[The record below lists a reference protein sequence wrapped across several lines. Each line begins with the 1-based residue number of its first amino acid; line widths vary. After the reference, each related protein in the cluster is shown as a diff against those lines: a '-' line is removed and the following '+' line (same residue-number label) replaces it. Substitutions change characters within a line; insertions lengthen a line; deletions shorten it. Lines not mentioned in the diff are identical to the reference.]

1 VKKSSI
7 ISQKSCLSLFSGITI
22 TETQRKA
29 REKWLDLL
37 ENDKL
42 EKEKENYPV
51 FMNTILRDLLGYP
64 EELIEKAYE
73 QKNVEFA
80 FKDPNGEWSTLFEAK
95 GHSTKDLYAN
105 QGRIKKNQQT
115 PIKQT
120 YDNLGRFEF
129 IKYGV
134 CTNYQK
140 FILMDINLKF
150 SALQEFDFKS
160 TKNNDEKLKEF
171 IGIFGYTTLVIN
183 KDISK
188 FKKNS
193 DDADKE
199 LSTEFYKLF
208 HETRLM
214 LIKAFTEKE
223 GVQEG
228 EAIYSAQRFLERI
241 LFLFFALDNGLI
253 PNSRLFTERI
263 LNQLRLKQCTEDST
277 KIFNDIKLLFNGL
290 DKGSKIL
297 GIDGF
302 NGELFSGKF
311 PDKIFFLDYQS
322 KEFFANEI
330 MNSKLS
336 KELKLHG
343 ESAKIWKEFGKDV
356 NPIIRNLLIM
366 DSRDFNSELNVTIL
380 GHILEQSLD
389 DLSEFQK
396 TGELKRKIDG
406 VFYTPPDLT
415 DYVCRNTIIPYL
427 SKSDTN
433 DVQEL
438 IFEYQDNIEQLEKKL
453 EEIKII
459 DPACG
464 SGAFL
469 INSAQILL
477 EITEGIE
484 KIKNTEKNQ
493 ITSGTLDEWQQEQE
507 ASKIIENNIF
517 GVDINPD
524 SVKISK
530 LSLFL
535 MMAKPGEKLKNLSNN
550 IIHKNSL
557 INDKKIDPTA
567 MIWEKEFPEIIKNG
581 GFDIVLGNPPWQE
594 VQPNIDEFFA
604 PQKKIKLLMLTKIP
618 NNKKPFSKLTKKEK
632 YSLIDEVCLMDEK
645 IKNQYDE
652 YLEQYYNQKNYFIDP
667 ENYKYQVSRI
677 RGKTVAGIGI
687 NLYKLFVEQAN
698 TILKDKGHL
707 AFVLPSGIYSH
718 AGSISLR
725 KLLLE
730 EYSIKEFVGFHNK
743 KRIFRD
749 VHAQE
754 KFCTIICKKGEPTT
768 KFLAS
773 FHVKDITELENFRNF
788 AFEYDAEFIRK
799 TSSDQLIFLECIDK
813 EQLQIFQKLFK
824 FPFLHSDEWNLKSS
838 REFNMSDDAHFFH
851 EAQIGPPLFKGE
863 MIHMFTDS
871 FAPPIFW
878 LDEKEGRDEL
888 VRKEIK
894 RLKKVSSEITP
905 QLHMDHYRFVWRKLT
920 HATNTRTLITTIL
933 PPNVFLADSL
943 YFIHPVIFDGTQYK
957 KQFSYE
963 ELLFLCG
970 ICNSFVV
977 DYIPR
982 NKIDSNFTIQHFLDL
997 PIPKFD
1003 DKNILHKKIMENSS
1017 KLICTTKDYDK
1028 LREEVEISE
1037 FVTDPNKR
1045 LGLEAQ
1051 INACAAKIYGLSKDE
1066 LEYILKLFQGNE
1078 KLKELTLDEFS
1089 FL

>member
-1 VKKSSI
+1 MRKQFI
-7 ISQKSCLSLFSGITI
+7 ISPITCSKLFSKIVI
-22 TETQRKA
+22 SDIQRKA
-29 REKWLDLL
+29 QEKWLNLL
-37 ENDKL
+37 ETGNL

-51 FMNTILRDLLGYP
+51 FMNTILRDLLGFP

-80 FKDPNGEWSTLFEAK
+80 FKDPQDQWAVLFEAK
-95 GHSTKDLYAN
+95 GHATRNLYAN
-105 QGRIKKNQQT
+105 QGRVKTNQST

-120 YDNLGRFEF
+120 FDNLGRFEF

-140 FILMDINLKF
+140 FILMDYNLKF
-150 SALQEFDFKS
+150 SSLQEFDFKS
-160 TKNNDEKLKEF
+160 TENNDEKLKEF
-171 IGIFGYTTLVIN
+171 IGIFCYKTLVIN

-188 FKKNS
+188 FKKDS

-214 LIKAFTEKE
+214 LIKAFSTKPDVQEKE
-223 GVQEG
+223 AV
-228 EAIYSAQRFLERI
+228 YYAQRFLERI

-253 PNSRLFTERI
+253 DNSTLFRDRI
-263 LNQLRLKQCTEDST
+263 LNQLKLQQCTEDST
-277 KIFNDIKLLFNGL
+277 KIFNDIKLIFNAL
-290 DKGSKIL
+290 DKGSQVM

-302 NGELFSGKF
+302 NGELFSGKL
-311 PDKIFFLDYQS
+311 PDKIFFLDFQS
-322 KEFFANEI
+322 KLFFANEV

-343 ESAKIWKEFGKDV
+343 TAAEIWKQFGKDV

-366 DSRDFNSELNVTIL
+366 DSRDFSSELNVTIL

-396 TGELKRKIDG
+396 TGNMKRKIEG
-406 VFYTPPDLT
+406 VFYTPFDLT
-415 DYVCRNTIIPYL
+415 DYACRNAIIPYL
-427 SKSDTN
+427 SKNNTN
-433 DVQEL
+433 DVHEL
-438 IFEYQDNIEQLEKKL
+438 ILEYQNNISELEEKLEK
-453 EEIKII
+453 IKII

-469 INSAQILL
+469 INAAQILL
-477 EITEGIE
+477 EITEE
-484 KIKNTEKNQ
+484 VEMIKANETTQ
-493 ITSGTLDEWQQEQE
+493 VTSGTLEDWQQEQE
-507 ASKIIENNIF
+507 ASKIIKNNIF
-517 GVDINPD
+517 GIDVNPD

-535 MMAKPGEKLKNLSNN
+535 MMAKPGEKLKNLSKN

-557 INDKKIDPTA
+557 VNDKKVDTHA
-567 MIWEKEFPEIIKNG
+567 MVWEHEFPEIIKSG
-581 GFDIVLGNPPWQE
+581 GFDIVIGNPPWQE

-604 PQKKIKLLMLTKIP
+604 PQKKIKLLMISKLP
-618 NNKKPFSKLTKKEK
+618 NNKKPFSLLPKKVKLA
-632 YSLIDEVCLMDEK
+632 LIDECLQDQE
-645 IKNQYDE
+645 IKTNFDTYI
-652 YLEQYYNQKNYFIDP
+652 EQYHNQKNYFIEP
-667 ENYKYQVSRI
+667 ENYKYQVSQI
-677 RGKTVAGIGI
+677 RGTTVAGVGV

-698 TILKDKGHL
+698 SILKDKGYL
-707 AFVLPSGIYSH
+707 AFVLPSGIYIH
-718 AGSISLR
+718 AGSASLR

-730 EYSIKEFVGFHNK
+730 NYSIQEFIGFHNK
-743 KRIFRD
+743 KRIFQD

-754 KFCTIICKKGEPTT
+754 KFCTLICKKGEPTK

-773 FHVKDITELENFRNF
+773 FHIKDITKLKNFRDF
-788 AFEYDAEFIRK
+788 AFEYDINFLK
-799 TSSDQLIFLECIDK
+799 VVSPDQLCFLECIDK
-813 EQLQIFQKLFK
+813 IQLQIFQKLFK
-824 FPFLHSDEWNLKSS
+824 FPFLHSHEWNVKSS

-851 EAQIGPPLFKGE
+851 QAQIGLPLFKGE

-878 LDEKEGRDEL
+878 LDEKEGRNEL
-888 VRKEIK
+888 ERKEIK
-894 RLKKVSSEITP
+894 RLKKVSKEEIKP
-905 QLHMDHYRFVWRKLT
+905 KLHLDYYRFVWRKLT

-933 PPNVFLADSL
+933 PPKVFLADSL
-943 YFIHPVIFDGTQYK
+943 YYIHPVIFDGKTYK
-957 KQFSYE
+957 KQFTYQ

-970 ICNSFVV
+970 VCNSFVV

-982 NKIDSNFTIQHFLDL
+982 NKIDQNMTILHFLDL

-1003 DKNILHKKIMENSS
+1003 EKNSLHQKVLENST
-1017 KLICTTKDYDK
+1017 KLICTTDNYTK
-1028 LREEVEISE
+1028 LREEVGISE
-1037 FVTDPNKR
+1037 FVTDPEKR
-1045 LGLEAQ
+1045 LALEAQ
-1051 INACAAKIYGLSKDE
+1051 INAYTAKIYDLTKDE
-1066 LEYILKLFQGNE
+1066 LERVLELFQGDE